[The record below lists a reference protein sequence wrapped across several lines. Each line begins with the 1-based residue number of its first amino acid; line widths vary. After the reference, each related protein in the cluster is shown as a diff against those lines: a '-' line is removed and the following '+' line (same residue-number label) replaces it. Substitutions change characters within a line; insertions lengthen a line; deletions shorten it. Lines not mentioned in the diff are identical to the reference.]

1 MRENRPQEK
10 GDQSLYFR
18 RGRAGA
24 RGRPVGGRRGDG
36 GHGEWPD
43 IGRTRHDVAAYKP
56 HRGTL
61 GSSSTAC
68 GRRTGRHRKSSG
80 KCPTGNVAHV
90 AGPVDRKRSPAAC
103 ESRGLDNGKPYV
115 SVFRN
120 QLLVTGLFTVA
131 ESGPAAVTAGSPVL
145 PASNTI
151 PQASCQGE
159 FREMTDD
166 DEGCGRAMEMA
177 GRWKAWK
184 SKSSFPTLSTA
195 PWKSRKGGEIPT
207 FPQPQA
213 AVYSLIPNRKT
224 RGRWMTMM
232 KHMQMPTGIAI
243 GGQFWPQP
251 AFSRRAGVSALHL

>member
-24 RGRPVGGRRGDG
+24 RGRPVGGRRDDG

-115 SVFRN
+115 SVFRK
-120 QLLVTGLFTVA
+120 
-131 ESGPAAVTAGSPVL
+131 STAGDRVVYGRRIGTRRCHGRVPCPSRQQHHTSGKL
-145 PASNTI
+145 PRRV
-151 PQASCQGE
+151 PG
-159 FREMTDD
+159 DD
-166 DEGCGRAMEMA
+166 G
-177 GRWKAWK
+177 
-184 SKSSFPTLSTA
+184 
-195 PWKSRKGGEIPT
+195 
-207 FPQPQA
+207 
-213 AVYSLIPNRKT
+213 
-224 RGRWMTMM
+224 
-232 KHMQMPTGIAI
+232 
-243 GGQFWPQP
+243 
-251 AFSRRAGVSALHL
+251 